1 MNLITQLKE
10 DGTAKGLCRPWR
22 MKLQQGMS
30 VEDLAALYIKGI
42 DFCISEDYPTLDFLR
57 DHFKGSCEPYG
68 VFVDDEVKL
77 SNAPDVVLNG
87 DCKALLEYDGF
98 AVSRIFARH
107 NSQGAVNV
115 SDNAYVTIDAFDNS
129 NLVIAVA
136 GSNAQ
141 VIVNLYGNAQ
151 VEVIGSGVEVHTHN
165 KTYY

>member
-1 MNLITQLKE
+1 MDLINQLKE
-10 DGTAKGLCRPWR
+10 DGTEKGLCRQWR

-30 VEDLAALYIKGI
+30 VEALAKLYIEGI

-57 DHFKGSCEPYG
+57 EHFKGSCEPYG
-68 VFVDDEVKL
+68 VFVDDVVKEC
-77 SNAPDVVLNG
+77 NAPDVVLNG
-87 DCKALLEYDGF
+87 DCKAILEYDGF
-98 AVSRIFARH
+98 SVSRIFARH

-136 GSNAQ
+136 GSDAQ

-151 VEVIGSGVEVHTHN
+151 VEVIGSGVEIKKHN
-165 KTYY
+165 KNTY